1 MATNYRHYNI
11 RLERSQWE
19 RLSAIAR
26 EQKLSAADVIRSALD
41 VFLSSSDLLSASHRR
56 LARISEFQQL
66 ALDVI
71 IREQYPELRDRLVAE
86 TDKRL
91 VQYHG
96 A

>member
-1 MATNYRHYNI
+1 MATSYRHYNV
-11 RLERSQWE
+11 RLERAQWD
-19 RLSAIAR
+19 RLSAIAT
-26 EQKLSAADVIRSALD
+26 EQKLSVADVIRSALN
-41 VFLSSSDLLSASHRR
+41 VFLSSSDVLTASQRR

-66 ALDVI
+66 VLDVI
-71 IREQYPELRDRLVAE
+71 LREQYPELRDRLVAE

>member
-1 MATNYRHYNI
+1 MATNYRHYNV
-11 RLERSQWE
+11 RLERSQWD
-19 RLSAIAR
+19 RLSAIAAD
-26 EQKLSAADVIRSALD
+26 QKLSVADIIRAALD
-41 VFLSSSDLLSASHRR
+41 AFLSSSDLLTASHRR
-56 LARISEFQQL
+56 IARISEFQQL

-71 IREQYPELRDRLVAE
+71 IREQYPELRDRPVAQ

>member
-1 MATNYRHYNI
+1 MVTSYRHYNV
-11 RLERSQWE
+11 RLERSQWD
-19 RLSAIAR
+19 RLSTIAAER
-26 EQKLSAADVIRSALD
+26 NLSVADILRSALD
-41 VFLSSSDLLSASHRR
+41 VFLSSSDLLTASQRR
-56 LARISEFQQL
+56 IARISEFQQL

>member
-1 MATNYRHYNI
+1 MATSYRHYNV
-11 RLERSQWE
+11 RLERTQWE

-26 EQKLSAADVIRSALD
+26 ERKLSTADIVRSALD
-41 VFLSSSDLLSASHRR
+41 VFLSSSDLLTASHRR
-56 LARISEFQQL
+56 MARIGEFQQL

>member
-1 MATNYRHYNI
+1 MTTSYRHYNV
-11 RLERSQWE
+11 RLERSQWD
-19 RLSAIAR
+19 RLSAIAAER
-26 EQKLSAADVIRSALD
+26 NLSVADILRSALD
-41 VFLSSSDLLSASHRR
+41 VFLSSSDLLTASQRR
-56 LARISEFQQL
+56 IARISEFQQL

>member
-1 MATNYRHYNI
+1 MATSYRHYNV
-11 RLERSQWE
+11 RLERARWD
-19 RLSAIAR
+19 RLSVIAA
-26 EQKLSAADVIRSALD
+26 EQKLSVADVIRSALN
-41 VFLSSSDLLSASHRR
+41 VFLSSSDVLTASQRR

-66 ALDVI
+66 VLDVI
-71 IREQYPELRDRLVAE
+71 LREQYPELRDRLVAE

>member
-1 MATNYRHYNI
+1 MATSYRHYNV
-11 RLERSQWE
+11 RLERAQWD
-19 RLSAIAR
+19 RLSVIAT
-26 EQKLSAADVIRSALD
+26 EQKLSVADVIRSALN
-41 VFLSSSDLLSASHRR
+41 VFLSSSDVLTASQRR

-66 ALDVI
+66 VLDVI
-71 IREQYPELRDRLVAE
+71 LREQYPELRDRLVAE

>member
-1 MATNYRHYNI
+1 MATHYRHYDV
-11 RLERSQWE
+11 RLERTQGD

-26 EQKLSAADVIRSALD
+26 EQKLSVADIIRSAID
-41 VFLSSSDLLSASHRR
+41 VFLLSSDLVTASQRR

>member
-1 MATNYRHYNI
+1 MATSYRHYNI
-11 RLERSQWE
+11 RLERSQWD
-19 RLSAIAR
+19 RLSEIAT
-26 EQKLSAADVIRSALD
+26 EQKLSVADVIRSALN
-41 VFLSSSDLLSASHRR
+41 VFLSSYDVLTASQRR
-56 LARISEFQQL
+56 LARISKFQQL

>member
-1 MATNYRHYNI
+1 MATSYRHYNI
-11 RLERSQWE
+11 RLERAQWD
-19 RLSAIAR
+19 RLSEIAA
-26 EQKLSAADVIRSALD
+26 EQKLSVADVIRSALN
-41 VFLSSSDLLSASHRR
+41 VFLSSSDVLTASQRR

-66 ALDVI
+66 VLDVI
-71 IREQYPELRDRLVAE
+71 LREQYPELRDRLVAE

>member
-1 MATNYRHYNI
+1 MATSYRHYNV
-11 RLERSQWE
+11 RLERSQWD
-19 RLSAIAR
+19 RLSAIAAER
-26 EQKLSAADVIRSALD
+26 NLSVADILRSALD
-41 VFLSSSDLLSASHRR
+41 VFLSSSDLFTASQRR
-56 LARISEFQQL
+56 IARISEFQQL

-71 IREQYPELRDRLVAE
+71 IREQYPDLRDRLVAE

>member
-1 MATNYRHYNI
+1 LATSYRHYNI
-11 RLERSQWE
+11 RLERSQWD
-19 RLSAIAR
+19 RLSAIAA
-26 EQKLSAADVIRSALD
+26 EQKLTVADIIRSALD
-41 VFLSSSDLLSASHRR
+41 VFLSSADLLTASHRR

-71 IREQYPELRDRLVAE
+71 IREQYPELRDRLIAE

>member
-1 MATNYRHYNI
+1 MATSYRHYNI
-11 RLERSQWE
+11 RLERAQWD
-19 RLSAIAR
+19 RLSEIAA
-26 EQKLSAADVIRSALD
+26 EQKLSVADVIRSALN
-41 VFLSSSDLLSASHRR
+41 VFLSSSDMLTASQRR

-66 ALDVI
+66 VLDVI
-71 IREQYPELRDRLVAE
+71 LREQYPELRDRLVAE

>member
-1 MATNYRHYNI
+1 MATDYRHYNV
-11 RLERSQWE
+11 RLERTQWD

-26 EQKLSAADVIRSALD
+26 EQKISTADIIRSALD
-41 VFLSSSDLLSASHRR
+41 VFLSSSDLLTSSHRR
-56 LARISEFQQL
+56 MARISEFQQL

>member
-1 MATNYRHYNI
+1 MATSYRHYNV
-11 RLERSQWE
+11 RLERAQWD
-19 RLSAIAR
+19 RLSEIAT
-26 EQKLSAADVIRSALD
+26 EQKLSVADVIRSALN
-41 VFLSSSDLLSASHRR
+41 VFLSSSDVLTASQRR

-66 ALDVI
+66 VLDVI
-71 IREQYPELRDRLVAE
+71 LREQYPELRDRLVAE

>member
-1 MATNYRHYNI
+1 MATSYRHYNV
-11 RLERSQWE
+11 RLERAQWD
-19 RLSAIAR
+19 RLSEIAA
-26 EQKLSAADVIRSALD
+26 EQKLSVADVIRSALN
-41 VFLSSSDLLSASHRR
+41 VFLSSSDVLTASQRR

-66 ALDVI
+66 VLDVI
-71 IREQYPELRDRLVAE
+71 LREQYPELRDRLVAE

>member
-1 MATNYRHYNI
+1 MATSYRHYNI
-11 RLERSQWE
+11 RLERSQWD
-19 RLSAIAR
+19 RLSEIAT
-26 EQKLSAADVIRSALD
+26 EQKLSVADIIRSALN
-41 VFLSSSDLLSASHRR
+41 VFLSSSDVLTASQRR

>member
-1 MATNYRHYNI
+1 MATHYRHYNV
-11 RLERSQWE
+11 RLERTQWD

-26 EQKLSAADVIRSALD
+26 EQKLSVADIIRSAID
-41 VFLSSSDLLSASHRR
+41 VFLLSSNLVTASQRR

>member
-1 MATNYRHYNI
+1 MTTSYRHYNV
-11 RLERSQWE
+11 RLERAQWD
-19 RLSAIAR
+19 RLSAIAT
-26 EQKLSAADVIRSALD
+26 EQKLSVADVIRSALN
-41 VFLSSSDLLSASHRR
+41 VFLSSSDVLTASQRR

-66 ALDVI
+66 VLDVI
-71 IREQYPELRDRLVAE
+71 LREQYPELRDRLVAE

>member
-1 MATNYRHYNI
+1 MNDMPDSTPPDLDTDPLAQALRQHWQAGGEPDDAGFSLRVMAVLPARVSP
-11 RLERSQWE
+11 SQ
-19 RLSAIAR
+19 
-26 EQKLSAADVIRSALD
+26 
-41 VFLSSSDLLSASHRR
+41 RR
-56 LARISEFQQL
+56 LARSSEFQQL

>member
-1 MATNYRHYNI
+1 MATSYRHYNV
-11 RLERSQWE
+11 RLERAQWD
-19 RLSAIAR
+19 RLSVIAA
-26 EQKLSAADVIRSALD
+26 EQKLSVADVIRSALH
-41 VFLSSSDLLSASHRR
+41 VFLSSSDVLTASQRR

-66 ALDVI
+66 VLDVI
-71 IREQYPELRDRLVAE
+71 LREQYPELRDRLVAE